1 MNRYPIIELFSVF
14 VNFSK
19 HRSLT
24 KSEEIGQRWSTIGT
38 ICGCIGSW
46 IGLGYLYSQQ
56 KSIEINL
63 QDVKTK
69 RENLLKSKYG
79 ITSSSSIIT
88 SSSSL
93 LSSSSNMNK
102 EMNIIKETENE
113 IKRTVENESSIIQ
126 SIKDASVPVLTA
138 ATVFLGFYFFGRVQS
153 YRKYLLE
160 LTKAEMNNLL
170 VDKKVSTYKP
180 LSRIKIK

>member
-79 ITSSSSIIT
+79 IT